1 MGTNFGTDS
10 NVMATSNFANS
21 NMPNAMMVGK
31 QEQPQQHRFNGDPT
45 INPDTPVMMPTGTSA
60 TANLEIRKRIQ
71 QHLVLLLHAY
81 KCQKRE
87 HQANKEVRLPACD
100 FFVSFI

>member
-45 INPDTPVMMPTGTSA
+45 INPDTPVMMPTGTNA
-60 TANLEIRKRIQ
+60 TANLAGPSLSNHVPRAKIG
-71 QHLVLLLHAY
+71 LGAPSSL
-81 KCQKRE
+81 
-87 HQANKEVRLPACD
+87 
-100 FFVSFI
+100 FFA